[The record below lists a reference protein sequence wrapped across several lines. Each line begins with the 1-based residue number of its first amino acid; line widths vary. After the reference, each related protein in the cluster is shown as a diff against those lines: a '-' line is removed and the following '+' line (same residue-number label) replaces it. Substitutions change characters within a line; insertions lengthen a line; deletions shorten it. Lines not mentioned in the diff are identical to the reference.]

1 MWDFIS
7 RQFAASQD
15 GISFSWM
22 FISIILAFTLGKE
35 LWKNRKK

>member
-22 FISIILAFTLGKE
+22 FISITLTVVLGKV
-35 LWKNRKK
+35 LWKNRSK

>member
-7 RQFAASQD
+7 RQFATSQD

-22 FISIILAFTLGKE
+22 FISIVLAFVLCRM